1 MPLPYRTGPITGRRN
16 TGTLTSLRKNKRFS
30 PCLRVEQLEDR
41 FLMSASNDQTVLRLF
56 DNSSF
61 NGP

>member
-1 MPLPYRTGPITGRRN
+1 MLFPNRTGPITGRRN
-16 TGTLTSLRKNKRFS
+16 FGTHISLRRNKPFS
-30 PCLRVEQLEDR
+30 PCMRVEQLEDR
-41 FLMSASNDQTVLRLF
+41 FLMSAGNDQTVLRLF